1 MMLNVE
7 LEFFFLG
14 LHFRIILENSLHYY
28 NLFMEQ
34 YSMISN
40 LLIQYL
46 SMFQIKLKINKNQ
59 MNQNKWKKQM
69 NKKLQ

>member
-7 LEFFFLG
+7 LEFFFLE

-46 SMFQIKLKINKNQ
+46 SMF
-59 MNQNKWKKQM
+59 
-69 NKKLQ
+69 